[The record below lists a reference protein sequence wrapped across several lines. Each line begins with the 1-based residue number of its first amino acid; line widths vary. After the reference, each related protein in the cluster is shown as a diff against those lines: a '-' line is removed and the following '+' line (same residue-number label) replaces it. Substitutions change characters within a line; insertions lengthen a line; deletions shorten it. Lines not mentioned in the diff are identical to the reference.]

1 MKSVLTDWRTARLDP
16 KMRAVLGLLETLTLS
31 PETLSEQDFAPARQA
46 GLTDEAIAEA
56 IHVCAQFNI
65 YTRMADSLKFDLPDA
80 AGFEKTAD
88 SLLSRGY
95 R

>member
-1 MKSVLTDWRTARLDP
+1 MKSVLTDWRTAQLDP

-46 GLTDEAIAEA
+46 GLTDQAISEA

-80 AGFEKTAD
+80 AGFEKSAD

>member
-1 MKSVLTDWRTARLDP
+1 MADTFNVLFLCTGNSAR
-16 KMRAVLGLLETLTLS
+16 S
-31 PETLSEQDFAPARQA
+31 I
-46 GLTDEAIAEA
+46 IAEA

-80 AGFEKTAD
+80 AGFEKSAD